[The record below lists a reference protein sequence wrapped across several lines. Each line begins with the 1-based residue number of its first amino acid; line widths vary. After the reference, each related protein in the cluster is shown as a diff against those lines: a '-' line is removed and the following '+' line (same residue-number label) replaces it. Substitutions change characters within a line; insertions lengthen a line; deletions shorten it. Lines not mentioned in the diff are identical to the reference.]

1 MWSLVLTLLACAHAG
16 GAKERKVQKA
26 DPFSPLNLARAV
38 REVVP
43 LVERASG
50 RPFLTPPVVELA
62 TTEGMKAM
70 ALEEDAL
77 ISAAVL
83 RDTPE
88 ALRQQIAEARAEA
101 AGTAGLLGKYGL
113 FTDKLVLCKDEIA
126 AAAVGSGLPSS
137 AIPDVL
143 LVVLAHELTHA
154 LHDQHVD
161 LAEQIRQLP
170 DQDALWAASGTW
182 EGLATWVSERV
193 AAELGLQETWVWM
206 ASLQGWSPSGLDIKT
221 AYPVWAMYGRGRDT
235 MARHFELGGLDR
247 VWSVAA
253 QPPQTS
259 AGLFRPDS
267 WPAARTPP
275 AVDYAAVLR
284 TTDQVLTK
292 ADWVVGI
299 SVLGEFHLRGEAVIG
314 GNEPALDEILAHLR
328 QSWALEATRTDRQ
341 GEIRILE
348 FDDATWPAR
357 YLDALREQQT
367 ADAALLAQAI
377 DREVEVTYTPF
388 TQVPADSATLRT
400 SRVMGAGGVSTER
413 HAAWVVRQS
422 TLVVVTAE
430 GFRPGLRLGWT
441 VDEVFR
447 RLEAARQGAPLP
459 EPLQR

>member
-1 MWSLVLTLLACAHAG
+1 MWLLAWSLWASAG
-16 GAKERKVQKA
+16 EAARERRLERA
-26 DPFSPLNLARAV
+26 DPFSTTNLARAV
-38 REVVP
+38 RVVVP
-43 LVERASG
+43 LVEQASG
-50 RPFLTPPVVELA
+50 RPFLSPPVVELA
-62 TTEGMKAM
+62 TPDGMKAM
-70 ALEEDAL
+70 AREEEAL

-88 ALRQQIAEARAEA
+88 AIRQQITEDRAEV

-113 FTDKLVLCKDEIA
+113 FADKLVLCKDEIEA
-126 AAAVGSGLPSS
+126 ATVGSGLPTS

-193 AAELGLQETWVWM
+193 AQEMGLQDTWIWL

-221 AYPVWAMYGRGRDT
+221 AYPVWAIYGRGRDT
-235 MARHFELGGLDR
+235 MARHFELGGIER

-253 QPPQTS
+253 KPPQTS
-259 AGLFRPDS
+259 AGLFRPDH

-275 AVDYAAVLR
+275 SVDYAAVLR

-292 ADWVVGI
+292 TDWVVGI
-299 SVLGEFHLRGEAVIG
+299 SVLGEFDLRGEAVIG

-328 QSWALEATRTDRQ
+328 QSWALDATRPDRQ

-348 FDDATWPAR
+348 FDDASWPAK

-377 DREVEVTYTPF
+377 EREVEVTYTPF
-388 TQVPADSATLRT
+388 TQVPADSATLRS
-400 SRVMGAGGVSTER
+400 SRVLGVGGVSTER
-413 HAAWVVRQS
+413 HAAWVVRES

-441 VDEVFR
+441 VEEVFR
-447 RLEAARQGAPLP
+447 RLEAARQGNPLP
-459 EPLQR
+459 EPMAH